1 MDVRKAALTWLV
13 SPVAVAL
20 LTVVARRAGANAP
33 TAGFLYLVLVLGLA
47 TWGGWQAGVVA
58 SVTATGCYN
67 FYFLP
72 PLGTLVI
79 SDPANWVALF
89 AFLTATIVSS
99 RLVVNA
105 RRQAEAA
112 DLRRREVEIL
122 YELCFS
128 LFAAS
133 QRPGGLGEAAA
144 RTLGALGAR
153 SGMLFLD
160 GPEPV
165 STIGD
170 MGRGEPAVDESAL
183 AQVRML
189 RSLVV
194 IRDSAEVYI
203 PLVVGGALGGVLVAR
218 GAAAARK
225 VLESAGRLLALALER
240 ERLLAEAAHLEA
252 VRESDALK
260 TSLLRAV
267 SHDLR
272 TPLTAMQLGL
282 EGLEREVA
290 GRPAAETALRE
301 VAREQE
307 RLTRRIDNLLS
318 LARLEAGVARPHP
331 EDVAPGALFRAAR
344 DSLALILAG
353 RPVAVE
359 VARDCPDLWADP
371 SLTLEIVVNLL
382 ENAARAAPENGPDA
396 SLELAAAADPGA
408 GTKKTNR
415 VRLEVRDRGP
425 GVPAAV
431 KKLVQGVF
439 LPSPGAGGEGPGS
452 GDSRSGGLGL
462 RIAASLAA
470 ANGGTLVLL
479 DRPGG
484 GSIARLTLPAADLG
498 DLETPNLETPNLETK

>member
-1 MDVRKAALTWLV
+1 MDARKAALTWLV

-20 LTVVARRAGANAP
+20 LTAVALRAGANAP

-47 TWGGWQAGVVA
+47 TWSGWQAGVVA

-79 SDPANWVALF
+79 AEPANWVALF
-89 AFLTATIVSS
+89 SFLTATIVSS

-153 SGMLFLD
+153 SGLLFLD
-160 GPEPV
+160 GPAPV

-170 MGRGEPAVDESAL
+170 MGRGEPAVDEDAL
-183 AQVRML
+183 AQARTL
-189 RSLVV
+189 RSLVES
-194 IRDSAEVYI
+194 RGANDDRTVYI
-203 PLVVGGALGGVLVAR
+203 PLLVGGALGGVLVAR
-218 GAAAARK
+218 GAAASRK

-240 ERLLAEAAHLEA
+240 ERLLAEATHLEA
-252 VRESDALK
+252 MRESDALK

-282 EGLEREVA
+282 EGLGREVA
-290 GRPAAETALRE
+290 GRPAAEAALRE

-307 RLTRRIDNLLS
+307 RLARRIDNLLS

-344 DSLALILAG
+344 ESLALVLAG

-371 SLTLEIVVNLL
+371 SLALEIVVNLL
-382 ENAARAAPENGPDA
+382 ENAARATPENGPGA
-396 SLELAAAADPGA
+396 ALELAAAADSDGNF
-408 GTKKTNR
+408 GEQGR

-431 KKLVQGVF
+431 KRLLLG
-439 LPSPGAGGEGPGS
+439 PAGAPRGGEGS
-452 GDSRSGGLGL
+452 AGDSRSGGLGL

-470 ANGGTLVLL
+470 ANGGALVLL

-498 DLETPNLETPNLETK
+498 DLETPDLETQ

>member
-1 MDVRKAALTWLV
+1 VDVRKAALTWLV

-20 LTVVARRAGANAP
+20 LTAVALRAGANAP

-47 TWGGWQAGVVA
+47 TWSGWQAGVVA

-79 SDPANWVALF
+79 SEPANWVALF

-133 QRPGGLGEAAA
+133 QRSGGLGEAAA
-144 RTLGALGAR
+144 RTLGVLGAR

-160 GPEPV
+160 GSVPV
-165 STIGD
+165 SVIG
-170 MGRGEPAVDESAL
+170 GEEPAVDEAAL
-183 AQVRML
+183 AQARVL

-194 IRDSAEVYI
+194 TRDSNEVYI
-203 PLVVGGALGGVLVAR
+203 PLLVGGALGGVLLAR
-218 GAAAARK
+218 GAAASRK
-225 VLESAGRLLALALER
+225 VLESAGRRLALALER
-240 ERLLAEAAHLEA
+240 ERLLAEATHLEA
-252 VRESDALK
+252 MRESDALK

-282 EGLEREVA
+282 EGLGREVA
-290 GRPAAETALRE
+290 GRPAAEAALRE

-344 DSLALILAG
+344 ESLALILAG
-353 RPVAVE
+353 RPVMVE

-382 ENAARAAPENGPDA
+382 ENAARAAPETGPDA
-396 SLELAAAADPGA
+396 SLELAAVADPQA

-415 VRLEVRDRGP
+415 FRLEVRDRGP

-439 LPSPGAGGEGPGS
+439 LPGIGGESPGS

-470 ANGGTLVLL
+470 ANGGTLQLL

-498 DLETPNLETPNLETK
+498 TLETD

>member
-1 MDVRKAALTWLV
+1 MDVRKAALAWLV

-20 LTVVARRAGANAP
+20 LTAIALRAGANAP
-33 TAGFLYLVLVLGLA
+33 TAGFLYLVLVLGLS
-47 TWGGWQAGVVA
+47 TWSGWQAGVVA

-79 SDPANWVALF
+79 SEPANWVALF
-89 AFLTATIVSS
+89 AFLTATTVSS

-133 QRPGGLGEAAA
+133 QRSGGLGEAAA
-144 RTLGALGAR
+144 RTLGVLGAR

-160 GPEPV
+160 GPDPV
-165 STIGD
+165 SLVGD
-170 MGRGEPAVDESAL
+170 MGRPGEEEPAPNEAAL
-183 AQVRML
+183 AQARAL
-189 RSLVV
+189 RSLVMT
-194 IRDSAEVYI
+194 RDSNEVYI
-203 PLVVGGALGGVLVAR
+203 PLVVGGTLGGVLMAR
-218 GAAAARK
+218 GAAASRK

-240 ERLLAEAAHLEA
+240 ERLLAEATHLEA

-282 EGLEREVA
+282 EGLSREVA
-290 GRPAAETALRE
+290 GRPAAEAALRE

-344 DSLALILAG
+344 ESLALILAG

-382 ENAARAAPENGPDA
+382 ENAARSAPETGPGA
-396 SLELAAAADPGA
+396 SLELAAVADPDA
-408 GTKKTNR
+408 GTPKTNR

-439 LPSPGAGGEGPGS
+439 LPTSGGDGPGS

-470 ANGGTLVLL
+470 ANGGTLQLL

-484 GSIARLTLPAADLG
+484 GSIARLILPAVDLG
-498 DLETPNLETPNLETK
+498 HLETPDLEIK